1 MKRIVIGL
9 ATLAVFAVPMLSY
22 AQNTGEVGY
31 QNTGEVEYYDQGPP
45 PYNDVE
51 DGQILKLASYILMP
65 VGWALEHG
73 LTRPL
78 HSLAT
83 NSAAAPVLSGDTQ
96 IRYFGESSNANLL
109 PPDTFR
115 PFLMPANPTQMDT
128 SVGPLVTTSVSV
140 SSSVLPPV
148 AGVQTTTTRT
158 VITTTPNS
166 YSNSTGQSVIH

>member
-9 ATLAVFAVPMLSY
+9 ATIAVLAVPMLSY
-22 AQNTGEVGY
+22 AQNSSYVGY
-31 QNTGEVEYYDQGPP
+31 QSSNEVEYYDQGPP
-45 PYNDVE
+45 PYSDVE

-128 SVGPLVTTSVSV
+128 SGGPLVMTT
-140 SSSVLPPV
+140 
-148 AGVQTTTTRT
+148 ATTTT
-158 VITTTPNS
+158 VSPI
-166 YSNSTGQSVIH
+166 

>member
-9 ATLAVFAVPMLSY
+9 ATLAVLAAPMLSY
-22 AQNTGEVGY
+22 AQSSSDVG
-31 QNTGEVEYYDQGPP
+31 YYDQGPP

-73 LTRPL
+73 ITRPL

-83 NSAAAPVLSGDTQ
+83 NSAAAPLLSGDTQ

-128 SVGPLVTTSVSV
+128 SGGPLVMTTATTTTENP
-140 SSSVLPPV
+140 VLPQV
-148 AGVQTTTTRT
+148 TGVQTTTTRT
-158 VITTTPNS
+158 VITTTPSS
-166 YSNSTGQSVIH
+166 YQSSSGQSVIH